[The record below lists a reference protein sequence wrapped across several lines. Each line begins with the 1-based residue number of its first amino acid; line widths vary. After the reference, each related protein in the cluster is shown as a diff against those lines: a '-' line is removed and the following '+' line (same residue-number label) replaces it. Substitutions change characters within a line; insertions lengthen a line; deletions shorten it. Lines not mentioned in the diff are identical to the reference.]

1 MPKLKRLLILC
12 IKNGD
17 GVEQSDDKANEYFAL
32 AAEQGVGT
40 NNLTIFDK
48 IINRVIKDFKRL

>member
-1 MPKLKRLLILC
+1 MPMLKRLSILC
-12 IKNGD
+12 IKKAN
-17 GVEQSDDKANEYFAL
+17 GVEQSYDKANEYLAL

-48 IINRVIKDFKRL
+48 IVNRVIKAFRRL